1 MVDAGHTIAG
11 RYILREIV
19 ATGGMAQVWQADD
32 TVLGRKVAV
41 KILHP
46 NYAADP
52 DILERFRD
60 EAKAAARLSHP
71 SIVAIYDTAN
81 DDGVEAIVMELIE
94 GLTLRQ
100 YLDDHGPLSLA
111 DATDLTVQVADALEA
126 AHAARIVHRD
136 IKPGNIM
143 LCADRRTK
151 VTDFGIAKALEE
163 GDRTSDGTML
173 GTAKYLAPEQVEGE
187 PVDGRADVYALGVV
201 LFEALTGQ
209 APFSAET
216 ASATALA
223 RLRVDPPSPRSID
236 PAIPPA
242 VERVVLTAMA
252 RDRER
257 RYPSAAAMRE
267 ALVAATRQRS
277 LGDVPAVPPP
287 VADHGAGG
295 APTPVVGDPGADPT
309 TTGPVPRVADRQPT
323 EVTARPTPADPPV
336 TQAASG
342 GSGGILVALLVLG
355 ALSLGLGLILGTGAG
370 RDFAD
375 GLVDRLTGNDEE
387 PDAVDDRAD
396 DEAPSSPDESPDS
409 DDGDRDVVEP
419 TPEPLLPA
427 SRPSGPPVVG
437 IEDFDPLGDGE
448 ERRDLIDLAADGDP
462 STSWIS
468 EGYDNR
474 AFAGLKEGLGIVI
487 RIDGEHTL
495 QQLAVESPTEG
506 WAASV
511 FAADAV
517 GAEVDDWGDPLDAR
531 VDLDGNATF
540 DLRGVRGRAILLWI
554 TDLGAATPRAR
565 MEIAEIAVS

>member
-1 MVDAGHTIAG
+1 MSESRAPAVVEAGHEIAG
-11 RYILREIV
+11 RYVLREIV
-19 ATGGMAQVWQADD
+19 ASGGMAQVWQADD

-46 NYAADP
+46 NFAADG

-71 SIVAIYDTAN
+71 SIVAIYDTASEA
-81 DDGVEAIVMELIE
+81 GVEAIVMELIE

-100 YLDDHGPLSLA
+100 YLDDHGPLSIT

-143 LCADRRTK
+143 LCPDRRTK
-151 VTDFGIAKALEE
+151 VTDFGIAKALEA

-173 GTAKYLAPEQVEGE
+173 GTAKYLAPEQVEGQ
-187 PVDGRADVYALGVV
+187 PVDERADVYSLGVV

-209 APFSAET
+209 PPFAAET

-236 PAIPPA
+236 PTIPPA

-252 RDRER
+252 RDRDR
-257 RYPSAAAMRE
+257 RYPTAVALRE
-267 ALVAATRQRS
+267 ALLLAANAP
-277 LGDVPAVPPP
+277 VEEPVVPPP
-287 VADHGAGG
+287 PAV
-295 APTPVVGDPGADPT
+295 DPT
-309 TTGPVPRVADRQPT
+309 TTGPVPVVADPEPT
-323 EVTARPTPADPPV
+323 GIADRPIVKPV
-336 TQAASG
+336 EPQQSRG
-342 GSGGILVALLVLG
+342 PGSGGILVALLVLG
-355 ALSLGLGLILGTGAG
+355 ALALGVGLILGTGAG
-370 RDFAD
+370 RDFYD
-375 GLVDRLTGNDEE
+375 GLVDRLSGDDDE
-387 PDAVDDRAD
+387 PGAVDEPVTAGPTAPDTE
-396 DEAPSSPDESPDS
+396 DEAPL
-409 DDGDRDVVEP
+409 DDAGDLPAP

-427 SRPSGPPVVG
+427 SQPSGPPVVG

-448 ERRDLIDLAADGDP
+448 ERPDLIDLAADGDG
-462 STSWIS
+462 STAWIS
-468 EGYDNR
+468 EGYINR
-474 AFAGLKEGLGIVI
+474 RFGNLKAGVGVVI

-495 QQLAVESPTEG
+495 QELAIESPTEG

-511 FAADAV
+511 FAADDA
-517 GAEVDDWGDPLDAR
+517 GADLDAWGDALDAR
-531 VDLDGNATF
+531 VDMDGSATF
-540 DLRGVRGRAILLWI
+540 DLRGVRGSAILLWI
-554 TDLGAATPRAR
+554 TDLGTGTPRAR

>member
-1 MVDAGHTIAG
+1 MSESRAPAVVEAGHEIAG
-11 RYILREIV
+11 RYVLREIV
-19 ATGGMAQVWQADD
+19 ASGGMAQVWQADD

-46 NYAADP
+46 NFAADA

-71 SIVAIYDTAN
+71 SIVAIYDTASE
-81 DDGVEAIVMELIE
+81 DGVEAIVMELIE

-100 YLDDHGPLSLA
+100 YLDDHGPLSTT

-143 LCADRRTK
+143 LCPDRRTK
-151 VTDFGIAKALEE
+151 VTDFGIAKALEA

-173 GTAKYLAPEQVEGE
+173 GTAKYLAPEQVEGQ
-187 PVDGRADVYALGVV
+187 PVDERADVYSLGVV

-209 APFSAET
+209 PPFAAET

-236 PAIPPA
+236 PTIPPA

-257 RYPSAAAMRE
+257 RYPSAAALRE
-267 ALVAATRQRS
+267 ALLLAATTPP
-277 LGDVPAVPPP
+277 VEEPVVPPP
-287 VADHGAGG
+287 
-295 APTPVVGDPGADPT
+295 PPVVDPT
-309 TTGPVPRVADRQPT
+309 TTGPILVVTDPEPTDVAERPVPKKVEPQQGRGP
-323 EVTARPTPADPPV
+323 
-336 TQAASG
+336 
-342 GSGGILVALLVLG
+342 GSGGILVSLLILG
-355 ALSLGLGLILGTGAG
+355 ALALGVGLILGTGAG
-370 RDFAD
+370 RDFYD
-375 GLVDRLTGNDEE
+375 GLVDRLTGSDDD
-387 PDAVDDRAD
+387 PAAVDEPVEAGAATPVAD
-396 DEAPSSPDESPDS
+396 NAGPTDE
-409 DDGDRDVVEP
+409 DDADTVTP

-427 SRPSGPPVVG
+427 SQPSGPPVVG

-448 ERRDLIDLAADGDP
+448 ERPDLIDLAADGDG
-462 STSWIS
+462 STAWIS
-468 EGYDNR
+468 EGYINR
-474 AFAGLKEGLGIVI
+474 RFGNLKDGVGVVI

-495 QQLAVESPTEG
+495 QELAVESSTEG

-511 FAADAV
+511 FASTAV
-517 GAEVDDWGDPLDAR
+517 ATELAGWGDPLDAR
-531 VDLDGNATF
+531 VDMDGSATF
-540 DLRGVRGRAILLWI
+540 DLRGVRGSAILLWI
-554 TDLGAATPRAR
+554 TDLGTATPRAR

>member
-1 MVDAGHTIAG
+1 MSESRAPAVVEAGHEIAG
-11 RYILREIV
+11 RYVLREIV
-19 ATGGMAQVWQADD
+19 ASGGMAQVWQADD

-46 NYAADP
+46 NFAADG

-71 SIVAIYDTAN
+71 SIVAIYDTASEA
-81 DDGVEAIVMELIE
+81 GVEAIVMELIE

-100 YLDDHGPLSLA
+100 YLDDHGPLSIT

-143 LCADRRTK
+143 LCPDRRTK
-151 VTDFGIAKALEE
+151 VTDFGIAKALEA

-173 GTAKYLAPEQVEGE
+173 GTAKYLAPEQVEGQ
-187 PVDGRADVYALGVV
+187 PVDERADVYSLGVV

-209 APFSAET
+209 PPFAAET

-236 PAIPPA
+236 PTIPPA

-252 RDRER
+252 RDRDR
-257 RYPSAAAMRE
+257 RYPTAVALRE
-267 ALVAATRQRS
+267 ALLLAANAP
-277 LGDVPAVPPP
+277 VEEPVVPPP
-287 VADHGAGG
+287 PAV
-295 APTPVVGDPGADPT
+295 DPT
-309 TTGPVPRVADRQPT
+309 ATGPVPVVADPEPT
-323 EVTARPTPADPPV
+323 GIADRPIVKPV
-336 TQAASG
+336 EPQQSRG
-342 GSGGILVALLVLG
+342 PGSGGILVALLVLG
-355 ALSLGLGLILGTGAG
+355 ALALGVGLILGTGAG
-370 RDFAD
+370 RDFYD
-375 GLVDRLTGNDEE
+375 GLVDRLSGDDDE
-387 PDAVDDRAD
+387 PGAVDEPVTAGPTAPDTE
-396 DEAPSSPDESPDS
+396 DEAPL
-409 DDGDRDVVEP
+409 DDAGDLPAP

-427 SRPSGPPVVG
+427 SQPSGPPVVG

-448 ERRDLIDLAADGDP
+448 ERPDLIDLAADGDG
-462 STSWIS
+462 STAWIS
-468 EGYDNR
+468 EGYINR
-474 AFAGLKEGLGIVI
+474 RFGNLKAGVGVVI

-495 QQLAVESPTEG
+495 QELAIESPTEG

-511 FAADAV
+511 FAADDA
-517 GAEVDDWGDPLDAR
+517 GADLDAWGDALDAR
-531 VDLDGNATF
+531 VDMDGSATF
-540 DLRGVRGRAILLWI
+540 DLRGVRGSAILLWI
-554 TDLGAATPRAR
+554 TDLGTGTPRAR